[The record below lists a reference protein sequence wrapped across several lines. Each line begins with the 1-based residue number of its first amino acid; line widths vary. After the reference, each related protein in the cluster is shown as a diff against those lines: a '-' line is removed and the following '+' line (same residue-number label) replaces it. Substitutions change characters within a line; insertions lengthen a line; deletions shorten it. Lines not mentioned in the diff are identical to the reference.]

1 MPQHCPTASLRL
13 PTVLALL
20 LQVGMGEETKVFIT
34 HIPKTGGASL
44 ILDLARYRDR
54 NCPRAIRQRAPKW
67 THHAPPIPEKCHA
80 FEFISIEAYVVYNQ
94 QKFRPFPPAF
104 MYPLL
109 KIKCSYE
116 VTLLDMWSMFACN
129 QCTKLAQF
137 NVLIRTSSSI
147 KYTVWLC
154 WRDHECV
161 DLSV

>member
-1 MPQHCPTASLRL
+1 MVQFTKASLCPGPTQTTKKEGLDNLASMPQHCPTASLRL

-20 LQVGMGEETKVFIT
+20 LQVGMGDETKVFIT

-94 QKFRPFPPAF
+94 QKFRPFPASCIF
-104 MYPLL
+104 VSV
-109 KIKCSYE
+109 IK
-116 VTLLDMWSMFACN
+116 N
-129 QCTKLAQF
+129 
-137 NVLIRTSSSI
+137 
-147 KYTVWLC
+147 
-154 WRDHECV
+154 
-161 DLSV
+161 